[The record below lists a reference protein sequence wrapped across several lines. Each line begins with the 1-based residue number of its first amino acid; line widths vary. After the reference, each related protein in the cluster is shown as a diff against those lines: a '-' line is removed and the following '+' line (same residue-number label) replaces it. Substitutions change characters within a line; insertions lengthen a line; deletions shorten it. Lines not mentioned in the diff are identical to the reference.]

1 MELEPWGY
9 WPSGCW
15 AIGPVS
21 DASALKQTPNDLREM
36 AKDLELHLGA
46 VSRDVSNMQDA
57 GASQHR
63 VLQRARRY
71 IVNEQSLSKF
81 LARHILDALPVSRG
95 TDRKWTCYRFSFC
108 NRPIPQGDS
117 LRNDGHRARYSL
129 PSDAKGACCKR

>member
-1 MELEPWGY
+1 MELEPWGI

-21 DASALKQTPNDLREM
+21 DASRSETDTNDLREM

-63 VLQRARRY
+63 VLQRAPT
-71 IVNEQSLSKF
+71 V
-81 LARHILDALPVSRG
+81 
-95 TDRKWTCYRFSFC
+95 
-108 NRPIPQGDS
+108 
-117 LRNDGHRARYSL
+117 HRQ
-129 PSDAKGACCKR
+129 